1 MTEPV
6 LVFVNERAVRVPP
19 GATAADAV
27 AAMDP
32 ALADRLR
39 DGAAYVT
46 DGRGIRLPPG
56 EAVNAGAIVRV
67 VVSARG
73 GEPRDEADAH
83 P

>member
-1 MTEPV
+1 
-6 LVFVNERAVRVPP
+6 
-19 GATAADAV
+19 
-27 AAMDP
+27 MDP